1 MEAPMPTWR
10 RVSLIL
16 ALVLS
21 GTVIGAAASLNLS
34 SGTLGANQLATPR
47 CTTANLSVFQNVSGS
62 NVASVT
68 VSGLPAACG
77 GGTLQAAVNN
87 GTASSS
93 GSAAVPAAGGAVTV
107 TLAAAVA
114 LSEAAETD
122 IVVVGP

>member
-1 MEAPMPTWR
+1 MPSWR
-10 RVSLIL
+10 RLGLVL

-21 GTVIGAAASLNLS
+21 GAVIGAAASLNLAT
-34 SGTLGANQLATPR
+34 GTLGANRVATPR
-47 CTTANLSVFQNVSGS
+47 CTTAGLGVLQNLSGS

-77 GGTLQAAVNN
+77 GGTLQTAVNN

-93 GSAAVPAAGGAVTV
+93 GSAAVPVGGGSVTV
-107 TLAAAVA
+107 TLAAAVPI
-114 LSEAAETD
+114 SEAAETD